1 MKKLLELVSLVT
13 PNKTKSITI
22 IGNGKGGSTKLD
34 KLYRLIASGEV
45 VNDEEAYLILYP
57 EQTSK
62 NSFYKL
68 KHELRERLHNT
79 AFFIDAK
86 KNRLSLQEE
95 AYLRC
100 QWLTN
105 LGGILHAAKA
115 RSNMVHVAKA
125 ALETATKFEFTNEA
139 ISAIRRLLNVAKL
152 RADEREVDRLSD
164 LYLDLVQLQQKEA
177 AAEVYW
183 TKIGVLYAKSKSF
196 KKDVSQKAKEFR
208 LQLDGFPSRLKSV
221 KLYYFQTMI
230 SAAEKM
236 ATNNF
241 LEAIPIL
248 RNGLTTI
255 EGNEKFVSNSFTY
268 GVAINLLACYIPL
281 KRYDEARE
289 VLVSLYKHTK
299 EGTYNWYKSRELHFI
314 LAMHTANYEEA
325 NRLHADTISQKT
337 FKRQQP
343 FIREAWTIYG
353 AYLRILI
360 NAGKVKGEENASP
373 FRISRYLN
381 QLPTFSKDKRGQ
393 NVPVLISQIVLL
405 LQQGNFDGLID
416 RYEAV
421 NKYRERYV
429 EREVNF
435 RGNVF
440 LHMLRQMTT
449 HDFDRCKVEKE
460 TVTLRNL
467 LDQEP
472 VDVMSPG
479 YDQEILP
486 YEELWEVLVETM
498 D

>member
-1 MKKLLELVSLVT
+1 LLNISKVRAEVKKVDSYSDMYL
-13 PNKTKSITI
+13 
-22 IGNGKGGSTKLD
+22 G
-34 KLYRLIASGEV
+34 LIA
-45 VNDEEAYLILYP
+45 
-57 EQTSK
+57 
-62 NSFYKL
+62 
-68 KHELRERLHNT
+68 
-79 AFFIDAK
+79 
-86 KNRLSLQEE
+86 
-95 AYLRC
+95 
-100 QWLTN
+100 
-105 LGGILHAAKA
+105 
-115 RSNMVHVAKA
+115 
-125 ALETATKFEFTNEA
+125 
-139 ISAIRRLLNVAKL
+139 
-152 RADEREVDRLSD
+152 
-164 LYLDLVQLQQKEA
+164 LQQKEA
-177 AAEVYW
+177 VAMVYW
-183 TKIGVLYAKSKSF
+183 SKLSVVYNADHSF
-196 KKDVSQKAKEFR
+196 KKDMSLAAKNYRLELKQIKCEQQSQS
-208 LQLDGFPSRLKSV
+208 L
-221 KLYYFQTMI
+221 LYFETMI
-230 SAAEKM
+230 SASEAM
-236 ATNNF
+236 MSNNYEVAVPIINGALNQF
-241 LEAIPIL
+241 LEWGKYVEDSYVY
-248 RNGLTTI
+248 GL
-255 EGNEKFVSNSFTY
+255 S
-268 GVAINLLACYIPL
+268 INLLACYIPL